1 MIRRPPRST
10 LFPYTT
16 LFRSRIADGLE
27 QAEADL
33 PGGKRVAAADAIV
46 VGPSHREARDGDGRR
61 LFECHGPLLRGGA
74 HPNAAQ
80 QGAPKRTAHKSSE
93 LWVAR
98 ALNQPRPFGG
108 GGVGLN
114 DGEGGSGKTD
124 GYIGT
129 CSGIAIA
136 GDAGNGAGTATES
149 ARSALPVIWP
159 QKHGASLGAPVWPG
173 CGWCKA

>member
-1 MIRRPPRST
+1 MATGEGSSIVTVRCC
-10 LFPYTT
+10 
-16 LFRSRIADGLE
+16 
-27 QAEADL
+27 
-33 PGGKRVAAADAIV
+33 AAALIPTPHSRALQSALRINPGV
-46 VGPSHREARDGDGRR
+46 V
-61 LFECHGPLLRGGA
+61 
-74 HPNAAQ
+74 
-80 QGAPKRTAHKSSE
+80 
-93 LWVAR
+93 VAR

-136 GDAGNGAGTATES
+136 GDAGNGAGTATER